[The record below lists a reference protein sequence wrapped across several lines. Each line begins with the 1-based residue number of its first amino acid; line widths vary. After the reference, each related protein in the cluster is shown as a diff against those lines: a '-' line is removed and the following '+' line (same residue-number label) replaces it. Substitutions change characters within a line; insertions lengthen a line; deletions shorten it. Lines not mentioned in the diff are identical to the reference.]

1 MYFAYIRIS
10 IALKKLEAT
19 RVRAFIYWY
28 SVAANHCKD
37 LWLSL
42 AQMVVELT
50 SKQWL
55 AMVFF
60 CTTAVDWIC
69 LVWTQKITIIFF
81 IIVRNGVFALFTYL
95 NLYGG
100 FTCLVVVF
108 FLPLLRFF
116 TREFVGV
123 SLREVLSVF
132 EVLSTLEVSS

>member
-1 MYFAYIRIS
+1 MAGHG
-10 IALKKLEAT
+10 LLLH
-19 RVRAFIYWY
+19 Y
-28 SVAANHCKD
+28 SCGLD
-37 LWLSL
+37 L
-42 AQMVVELT
+42 
-50 SKQWL
+50 
-55 AMVFF
+55 FR
-60 CTTAVDWIC
+60 
-69 LVWTQKITIIFF
+69 TQKITIIFF